1 MFRRE
6 RKRFYGYLANAY
18 SSAHVRCRMTGAA
31 SGARAIVHD
40 PMQRKRAFR
49 PFTYPARSQ
58 TNLFNTMSG
67 HNKWSKIK
75 YTKAAADAKKGKIFA
90 RYAHEITLAVKQG
103 GSDPD
108 MNPRLRAAIDGAK
121 SVSTPKENIER
132 AIKKGAG
139 DMGGAVIQEITYEG
153 YGPNGTALLIEIA
166 TDNTNR
172 SNSEIRTI
180 FTKNGGS
187 IATPGSVAYQFD
199 RKGEV
204 RLLSETLDEDS
215 SMELAMDAGA
225 DDVEPGENDN
235 EWVFTTPPT
244 ELGNVASAL
253 RAAGHMLTS
262 MKLIYVPQNVTVI
275 TDLEVAKKATR
286 LFELL
291 DDYDD
296 TLNVFSNFDIAEELL
311 EQLDA

>member
-1 MFRRE
+1 
-6 RKRFYGYLANAY
+6 
-18 SSAHVRCRMTGAA
+18 
-31 SGARAIVHD
+31 
-40 PMQRKRAFR
+40 
-49 PFTYPARSQ
+49 
-58 TNLFNTMSG
+58 MSG

-75 YTKAAADAKKGKIFA
+75 YTKAAADAKKGKVFA

-139 DMGGAVIQEITYEG
+139 ELGGATIQEVLYEG
-153 YGPNGTALLIEIA
+153 YGPSGTALLIEVA

-172 SNSEIRTI
+172 SNSELRTI

-204 RLLSETLDEDS
+204 RLIAEGLDEDKA
-215 SMELAMDAGA
+215 MELAMDAGA
-225 DDVEPGENDN
+225 DDVEAGDN
-235 EWVFTTPPT
+235 ENEWIFTTSPT
-244 ELGNVASAL
+244 ELGNVSNAL
-253 RAAGHMLTS
+253 RETGNTITS
-262 MKLIYVPQNVTVI
+262 MKLVYVPQNVTVI

-286 LFELL
+286 LYELF

-296 TLNVFSNFDIAEELL
+296 TLNVFTNFDIAEDLL
-311 EQLDA
+311 DQLDA

>member
-1 MFRRE
+1 
-6 RKRFYGYLANAY
+6 
-18 SSAHVRCRMTGAA
+18 
-31 SGARAIVHD
+31 
-40 PMQRKRAFR
+40 
-49 PFTYPARSQ
+49 
-58 TNLFNTMSG
+58 MSG

-75 YTKAAADAKKGKIFA
+75 YTKAAADAKKGKVFA

-139 DMGGAVIQEITYEG
+139 ELGGAAIQEIMYEG
-153 YGPNGTALLIEIA
+153 YGPNGTALLIEVA

-187 IATPGSVAYQFD
+187 IATPGAVSYQFD

-204 RLLSETLDEDS
+204 RIIAESLDEDS
-215 SMELAMDAGA
+215 AMELAMEAGA
-225 DDVEPGENDN
+225 DDMEAGDNDN
-235 EWVFTTPPT
+235 EWVFTTTPT
-244 ELGNVASAL
+244 ELNNVSSAL
-253 RAAGHMLTS
+253 RGAGHTVTS
-262 MKLIYVPQNVTVI
+262 MKLIYAPQNVTVI
-275 TDLEVAKKATR
+275 NDLEVAQKAMK

-296 TLNVFSNFDIAEELL
+296 ALNVFSNFDIAEEIL